1 MSPYLIFALV
11 GLAVLFVVMLA
22 PVIHAIHVQMRDEAR
37 EDRDT
42 WT

>member
-1 MSPYLIFALV
+1 MSPALIFALI

-22 PVIHAIHVQMRDEAR
+22 PVIRAIHVQMRDEAR

>member
-1 MSPYLIFALV
+1 VSGWLIASLL